1 MSSLRQLRL
10 DNHRNLATTTLELH
24 PRCTLISGKNGSGK
38 TALLEAI
45 YLLGRGKSFRENQ
58 TRHLIAHDQPY
69 LRLIARIEKNGEE
82 HLLGI
87 EKSAREHRL
96 RLDGQNLKNLAA
108 LAALTPVQILNSD
121 NFAHI
126 DQGPE
131 HRRRYLD
138 YGLYYHDPAF
148 LPAWQRYNYALKNR
162 NAALRQNWRAADLAP
177 WNHILGETGTQIDT
191 LRRAYLEKLED
202 TLNTY
207 HAEVGGFERIH
218 THYPRGWPVGQP
230 LAALLDAN
238 NERDALL
245 KHTRDGIHR
254 ADLRYHADGRDIA
267 HHYSR
272 GQQKTLIC
280 ALILAQTRLIT
291 ADSGTAPIIL
301 IDDIAAELDRARQE
315 KLLQFLADSD
325 SQLYITHIDGDLEL
339 PPALADHQRLHIEAG
354 HIREHP

>member
-1 MSSLRQLRL
+1 MSHLRQLRL
-10 DNHRNLATTTLELH
+10 ENLRNLAATTLELH

-126 DQGPE
+126 DQGP
-131 HRRRYLD
+131 
-138 YGLYYHDPAF
+138 
-148 LPAWQRYNYALKNR
+148 AWQRYNYALKNR

-207 HAEVGGFERIH
+207 HAELGGYDRIH
-218 THYPRGWPVGQP
+218 IHYQRGWPAGQP

-339 PPALADHQRLHIEAG
+339 PAALADHQRLHIEAG

>member
-1 MSSLRQLRL
+1 MSRIRQLRL
-10 DNHRNLATTTLELH
+10 DGIRNLAAATLDLH
-24 PRCTLISGKNGSGK
+24 PRCTLISGDNGSGK
-38 TALLEAI
+38 TALLEAL

-58 TRHLIAHDQPY
+58 TRHLINHDKPH
-69 LRLIARIEKNGEE
+69 LRLIARIERDGRE

-96 RLDGQNLKNLAA
+96 RLDGENLKTLSD
-108 LAALTPVQILNSD
+108 LAALTPNQILNSD
-121 NFAHI
+121 NFALI

-138 YGLYYHDPAF
+138 YGLYYHNPAF
-148 LPAWQRYNYALKNR
+148 LPDWQRYNYALKNR

-177 WNHILGETGTQIDT
+177 WNHILGETGSRIDT
-191 LRRAYLEKLED
+191 YRRAYLTALEQA
-202 TLNTY
+202 LNTY
-207 HAEVGGFERIH
+207 HAELGGLDPIH
-218 THYPRGWPVGQP
+218 IHYQRGWTSDD
-230 LAALLDAN
+230 LAAQLTAN
-238 NERDALL
+238 NERDSQL

-254 ADLRYHADGRDIA
+254 ADIRFHADGRDIA

-301 IDDIAAELDRARQE
+301 IDDIAAELDRRRQHM
-315 KLLQFLADSD
+315 LLNFLADSGA
-325 SQLYITHIDGDLEL
+325 QLYITHIDGDLEL

>member
-1 MSSLRQLRL
+1 MSRIRQLRL
-10 DNHRNLATTTLELH
+10 DGIRNLAAATLDLH
-24 PRCTLISGKNGSGK
+24 PRCTLISGDNGSGK
-38 TALLEAI
+38 TALLEAL

-58 TRHLIAHDQPY
+58 TRHLINHDKPH
-69 LRLIARIEKNGEE
+69 LRLIARIERDGRE

-96 RLDGQNLKNLAA
+96 RLDGENLKTLSG
-108 LAALTPVQILNSD
+108 LAALTPNQILNSD
-121 NFAHI
+121 NFALI

-138 YGLYYHDPAF
+138 YGLYYHNPAF
-148 LPAWQRYNYALKNR
+148 LPDWQRYNYALKNR
-162 NAALRQNWRAADLAP
+162 NAALRQNWRTADLSP
-177 WNHILGETGTQIDT
+177 WNRILGETGEQIDA
-191 LRRAYLEKLED
+191 LRQAYLATLET

-207 HAEVGGFERIH
+207 HAELGGFDRIH
-218 THYPRGWPVGQP
+218 IHYQRGWPAGQP

-254 ADLRYHADGRDIA
+254 ADLRYHAGGRDVA

-291 ADSGTAPIIL
+291 ADSGTAPVIL
-301 IDDIAAELDRARQE
+301 IDDIAAELDRPRQQ
-315 KLLQFLADSD
+315 KLLQFLADSP

-339 PPALADHQRLHIEAG
+339 PAALADHQRLHIEAG
-354 HIREHP
+354 VIREA

>member
-1 MSSLRQLRL
+1 MSRIRQLRL
-10 DNHRNLATTTLELH
+10 DGIRNLAAATLDLH

-38 TALLEAI
+38 TALLEGI

-69 LRLIARIEKNGEE
+69 LRLIARIEKNHET

-138 YGLYYHDPAF
+138 YGLYYHNPAF
-148 LPAWQRYNYALKNR
+148 LPDWQRYNYALKNR

-177 WNHILGETGTQIDT
+177 WNHILGETGSRIDT
-191 LRRAYLEKLED
+191 YRRAYLAALEQA
-202 TLNTY
+202 LNTY
-207 HAEVGGFERIH
+207 HAELGGLDPIH
-218 THYPRGWPVGQP
+218 IHYQRGWTGDDLTAQ
-230 LAALLDAN
+230 LTAN
-238 NERDALL
+238 NERDSQL

-254 ADLRYHADGRDIA
+254 ADIRFHADGRDIA

-291 ADSGTAPIIL
+291 ADNGSHPVIL
-301 IDDIAAELDRARQE
+301 IDDIAAELDRRRQHM
-315 KLLQFLADSD
+315 LLNFLADSGA
-325 SQLYITHIDGDLEL
+325 QLYITHIDGDLPL
-339 PPALADHQRLHIEAG
+339 PDSLADHQHLRIDAG
-354 HIREHP
+354 RISEKQP

>member
-1 MSSLRQLRL
+1 MSRLRQLRL
-10 DNHRNLATTTLELH
+10 DHLRNLAATTLELH

-38 TALLEAI
+38 TALLEGI

-69 LRLIARIEKNGEE
+69 LRLIARIEK
-82 HLLGI
+82 
-87 EKSAREHRL
+87 SAREHRL

-108 LAALTPVQILNSD
+108 LAALTPVQIINSD
-121 NFAHI
+121 NFALI

-177 WNHILGETGTQIDT
+177 WNHLLGESGEQIDAQ
-191 LRRAYLEKLED
+191 RRAYLAKLEE

-207 HAEVGGFERIH
+207 HAELGGFDRIQL
-218 THYPRGWPVGQP
+218 HYQRGWAADQP

-254 ADLRYHADGRDIA
+254 ADIRYLAGGRDIA

-339 PPALADHQRLHIEAG
+339 PPALADHQRLHIDAG
-354 HIREHP
+354 VIRETN

>member
-1 MSSLRQLRL
+1 MSRLRQLRL
-10 DNHRNLATTTLELH
+10 DHLRNLAATTLELH
-24 PRCTLISGKNGSGK
+24 PRCTLISGDNGSGK
-38 TALLEAI
+38 TALLEAL

-58 TRHLIAHDQPY
+58 TRHLINHDKPH
-69 LRLIARIEKNGEE
+69 LRLIARIEKNGAE

-108 LAALTPVQILNSD
+108 LAALTPVQIINSD
-121 NFAHI
+121 NFALI

-138 YGLYYHDPAF
+138 YGLYYHNPAF

-177 WNHILGETGTQIDT
+177 WNHILGETGSRIDAY
-191 LRRAYLEKLED
+191 RRAYLAALEQA
-202 TLNTY
+202 LNTY
-207 HAEVGGFERIH
+207 HAKLGGLDPIRIH
-218 THYPRGWPVGQP
+218 YQRGWTGDD
-230 LAALLDAN
+230 LAAQLTAN
-238 NERDALL
+238 NERDRQL

-254 ADLRYHADGRDIA
+254 ADIRFHADGRDIA

-272 GQQKTLIC
+272 GQQKTLVC
-280 ALILAQTRLIT
+280 ALILAQTRLIA

-301 IDDIAAELDRARQE
+301 IDDIAAELDHTRQQ
-315 KLLQFLADSD
+315 KLLHFLAASD
-325 SQLYITHIDGDLEL
+325 SQLYITHIDGGLEL
-339 PPALADHQRLHIEAG
+339 PPALADHQRLHIDAG
-354 HIREHP
+354 VIRETN

>member
-1 MSSLRQLRL
+1 MSRLRQLRL
-10 DNHRNLATTTLELH
+10 DNHRNLATTTLDLH
-24 PRCTLISGKNGSGK
+24 PRCTLISGANGSGK

-177 WNHILGETGTQIDT
+177 WNHILGETGSRIDAY
-191 LRRAYLEKLED
+191 RRAYLAALEQA
-202 TLNTY
+202 LNTY
-207 HAEVGGFERIH
+207 HAELGGLDPIH
-218 THYPRGWPVGQP
+218 IHYQRGWTGDD
-230 LAALLDAN
+230 LAAQLTAN
-238 NERDALL
+238 NERDSQL

-254 ADLRYHADGRDIA
+254 ADIRFHANGRDIA

-291 ADSGTAPIIL
+291 ADNGSHPIIL
-301 IDDIAAELDRARQE
+301 IDDIAAELDRRRQHM
-315 KLLQFLADSD
+315 LLNFLADSGA
-325 SQLYITHIDGDLEL
+325 QLYITHIDGDLPL
-339 PPALADHQRLHIEAG
+339 PDTLADHQHLHIDAG
-354 HIREHP
+354 RITEKP

>member
-1 MSSLRQLRL
+1 MSRLRQLRL
-10 DNHRNLATTTLELH
+10 DHLRNLAATTLELH

-38 TALLEAI
+38 TALLEGI

-69 LRLIARIEKNGEE
+69 LRLIARIEKNGET

-87 EKSAREHRL
+87 EKSTREHRL

-108 LAALTPVQILNSD
+108 LAALTPVQIINSD
-121 NFAHI
+121 NFALI

-177 WNHILGETGTQIDT
+177 WNHLLGESGEQIDAQ
-191 LRRAYLEKLED
+191 RRAYLAKLEE

-207 HAEVGGFERIH
+207 HAELGGFDRIQL
-218 THYPRGWPVGQP
+218 HYQRGWTADQP

-254 ADLRYHADGRDIA
+254 ADIRYLAGGRDIA

-272 GQQKTLIC
+272 GQQKTLVC
-280 ALILAQTRLIT
+280 ALILAQTRLIA

-301 IDDIAAELDRARQE
+301 IDDIAAELDHNRQQ
-315 KLLQFLADSD
+315 KLLHFLAASD
-325 SQLYITHIDGDLEL
+325 SQLYITHIDGGLEL
-339 PPALADHQRLHIEAG
+339 PPALADHQRLHIDAG
-354 HIREHP
+354 VIRETN

>member
-1 MSSLRQLRL
+1 MSRLRQLRL
-10 DNHRNLATTTLELH
+10 DHLRNLAATTLELH

-38 TALLEAI
+38 TALLEGI

-69 LRLIARIEKNGEE
+69 LRLIARIEKNGET

-87 EKSAREHRL
+87 EKSTREHRL

-108 LAALTPVQILNSD
+108 LAALTPVQIINSD
-121 NFAHI
+121 NFALI

-177 WNHILGETGTQIDT
+177 WNRLLGESGEQIDAQ
-191 LRRAYLEKLED
+191 RRAYLAKLEE

-207 HAEVGGFERIH
+207 HAELGGFDRIH
-218 THYPRGWPVGQP
+218 YQECGCSFTFCFFPC
-230 LAALLDAN
+230 
-238 NERDALL
+238 
-245 KHTRDGIHR
+245 R
-254 ADLRYHADGRDIA
+254 ADQIFLMPAQAGCHPHGVR
-267 HHYSR
+267 SR
-272 GQQKTLIC
+272 CGN
-280 ALILAQTRLIT
+280 RN
-291 ADSGTAPIIL
+291 
-301 IDDIAAELDRARQE
+301 RQ
-315 KLLQFLADSD
+315 
-325 SQLYITHIDGDLEL
+325 
-339 PPALADHQRLHIEAG
+339 
-354 HIREHP
+354 

>member
-1 MSSLRQLRL
+1 MSRLRQLRL
-10 DNHRNLATTTLELH
+10 ENLRNLAATTLELH

-38 TALLEAI
+38 TALLEGI

-69 LRLIARIEKNGEE
+69 FRLIARIEKNGAE

-87 EKSAREHRL
+87 EKSPRDSRL

-108 LAALTPVQILNSD
+108 LAALTPVQIINSD
-121 NFAHI
+121 NFALI

-138 YGLYYHDPAF
+138 YGLYYHNPAF
-148 LPAWQRYNYALKNR
+148 LPDWQRYNYALKNR

-177 WNHILGETGTQIDT
+177 WNHILGETGSRIDAY
-191 LRRAYLEKLED
+191 RRAYLAALEQA
-202 TLNTY
+202 LNTY
-207 HAEVGGFERIH
+207 HAELGGLDPIH
-218 THYPRGWPVGQP
+218 IHYQRGWTGHD
-230 LAALLDAN
+230 LAAQLTAN
-238 NERDALL
+238 NERDSQL

-254 ADLRYHADGRDIA
+254 ADIRFHADGRDIA

-291 ADSGTAPIIL
+291 ADNGSHPVIL
-301 IDDIAAELDRARQE
+301 IDDIAAELDRRRQHM
-315 KLLQFLADSD
+315 LLNFLADSGA
-325 SQLYITHIDGDLEL
+325 QLYITHIDGDLPL
-339 PPALADHQRLHIEAG
+339 PDALADHQHLHIDAG
-354 HIREHP
+354 RITEKP

>member
-1 MSSLRQLRL
+1 MSRLRQLRL

-58 TRHLIAHDQPY
+58 TRHLIAHEQPY
-69 LRLIARIEKNGEE
+69 FRLIARIEKNGAE

-131 HRRRYLD
+131 RRRRYLD

-207 HAEVGGFERIH
+207 HAELGGYDRIH
-218 THYPRGWPVGQP
+218 IHYQRGWPAGQP
-230 LAALLDAN
+230 LAALLDACHQYVRHN
-238 NERDALL
+238 GQHGGVTWEYVMLRGVNDTPEHARQLVELL
-245 KHTRDGIHR
+245 RGIPGKINLIPFN
-254 ADLRYHADGRDIA
+254 AFPGSRYQC
-267 HHYSR
+267 SR
-272 GQQKTLIC
+272 RSD
-280 ALILAQTRLIT
+280 ILAFQRYLTENGYVATIRKTRGEDIDAACGQLVGQFKDRLIRERKQTRKEVET
-291 ADSGTAPIIL
+291 V
-301 IDDIAAELDRARQE
+301 
-315 KLLQFLADSD
+315 
-325 SQLYITHIDGDLEL
+325 
-339 PPALADHQRLHIEAG
+339 
-354 HIREHP
+354 

>member
-1 MSSLRQLRL
+1 MSRLRQLRL

-69 LRLIARIEKNGEE
+69 LRLIAR
-82 HLLGI
+82 I

-207 HAEVGGFERIH
+207 HAELGGYERIH
-218 THYPRGWPVGQP
+218 IHYQRGWPAGQP

-238 NERDALL
+238 NERDAQL

-254 ADLRYHADGRDIA
+254 ADIRYHAGGRDIA

-354 HIREHP
+354 HIREHT

>member
-1 MSSLRQLRL
+1 MSRLRQLRL
-10 DNHRNLATTTLELH
+10 DHLRNLAATTLELH

-38 TALLEAI
+38 TALLEGI

-69 LRLIARIEKNGEE
+69 LRLIARIEKNHET

-108 LAALTPVQILNSD
+108 LAALTPVQIINSD
-121 NFAHI
+121 NFALI

-177 WNHILGETGTQIDT
+177 WNHILGETGSRIDT
-191 LRRAYLEKLED
+191 YRRAYLAALEQA
-202 TLNTY
+202 LNTY
-207 HAEVGGFERIH
+207 HAELGGLDPIH
-218 THYPRGWPVGQP
+218 IHYQRGWTGDD
-230 LAALLDAN
+230 LAARLTAN
-238 NERDALL
+238 NERDSQL

-254 ADLRYHADGRDIA
+254 ADIRFHADGRDIA

-280 ALILAQTRLIT
+280 ALLLAQTRLIT
-291 ADSGTAPIIL
+291 ADNGSHPVIL
-301 IDDIAAELDRARQE
+301 IDDIAAELDRRRQHM
-315 KLLQFLADSD
+315 LLNFLADSGA
-325 SQLYITHIDGDLEL
+325 QLYITHIGGDLPL
-339 PPALADHQRLHIEAG
+339 PDALADHQHLHLDAG
-354 HIREHP
+354 RISEKTP

>member
-1 MSSLRQLRL
+1 MSRIRQLRL
-10 DNHRNLATTTLELH
+10 DGIRNLAAATLDLH
-24 PRCTLISGKNGSGK
+24 PRCTLISGDNGSGK
-38 TALLEAI
+38 TALLEAL

-58 TRHLIAHDQPY
+58 TRHLINHNKPH
-69 LRLIARIEKNGEE
+69 LRLIARIERDGRE

-96 RLDGQNLKNLAA
+96 RLDGENLKTLSG
-108 LAALTPVQILNSD
+108 LAALTPNQILNSD
-121 NFAHI
+121 NFALI

-162 NAALRQNWRAADLAP
+162 NAALRQNWHASDLAP
-177 WNHILGETGTQIDT
+177 WNRLLGESGEQIDAQ
-191 LRRAYLEKLED
+191 RRAYLAKLEE
-202 TLNTY
+202 TLNSY
-207 HAEVGGFERIH
+207 HAELGGFDHIQL
-218 THYPRGWPVGQP
+218 HYQRGWAADQP

-254 ADLRYHADGRDIA
+254 ADIRYLAGGRDIA

-280 ALILAQTRLIT
+280 ALILAQTRLIA

-301 IDDIAAELDRARQE
+301 IDDIAAELDHNRQQ
-315 KLLQFLADSD
+315 KLLHVLAASD
-325 SQLYITHIDGDLEL
+325 SQLYITHIDGGLEL
-339 PPALADHQRLHIEAG
+339 PPALADHQRLHIDAG
-354 HIREHP
+354 VIRETN